1 MASLVVLVLIT
12 IAFGVCFGVFLKVS
26 FAIRQEDRSR
36 NSLRFDAPTPSAK
49 AARAL
54 VGVSS
59 SRWD

>member
-36 NSLRFDAPTPSAK
+36 NSLRFDAPSRSAR